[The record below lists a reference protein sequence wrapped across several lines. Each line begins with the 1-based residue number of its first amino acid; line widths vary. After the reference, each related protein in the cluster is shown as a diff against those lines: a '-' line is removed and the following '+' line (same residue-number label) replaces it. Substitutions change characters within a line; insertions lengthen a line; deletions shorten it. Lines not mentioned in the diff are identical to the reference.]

1 MQFIRVFR
9 LGRYF
14 GMLMALLVA
23 GCSTYTDLEP
33 GSVIAISGPDAA
45 VIERQ
50 AVEVTAGP
58 TVDAP
63 AVDYILG
70 PGDVLFINVAGR
82 PDLGSPGSQ
91 ASSKVS
97 GSRIDGAGNIH
108 LPLVGSVPA
117 SGLTVARLQQRLQKE
132 YTRFLRDPWLV
143 IEIVEFK
150 SQPLYLLGQFRN
162 AGTHYMDRPLTLLQ
176 GLALGNGLLD
186 SANLRSARLIRNGR
200 PAAVDLYRL
209 LQEGTP
215 EQNVWLRPGDTI
227 FIPDDRN
234 QNVFVFGAVA
244 KPGPVAMPN
253 GRLNL
258 PQALAS
264 AGIGETRGQTE
275 HIRIIRSL
283 SPTRGELLVVDLGR
297 IMRGDALPFPL
308 LEGDIIYVPR
318 SVVGNWNQAIS
329 EILPTLQAVSAI
341 LQPFVQIK
349 FLTDDDD

>member
-1 MQFIRVFR
+1 MR
-9 LGRYF
+9 LNRSFHLSLLF
-14 GMLMALLVA
+14 GLLLA
-23 GCSTYTDLEP
+23 GCSSYTDLEP
-33 GSVIAISGPDAA
+33 GTVISISGPDAA

-50 AVEVTAGP
+50 TVEVP
-58 TVDAP
+58 SDPVVDAP
-63 AVDYILG
+63 SADYLLG

-82 PDLGSPGSQ
+82 PELGSPISQ
-91 ASSKVS
+91 GSSKIQ

-117 SGLTVARLQQRLQKE
+117 AGLTAAQLQQRLQKD
-132 YTRFLRDPWLV
+132 YARYLRDPWLV
-143 IEIVEFK
+143 VEIAEYK
-150 SQPLYLLGQFRN
+150 SQPLFLLGQFRN

-186 SANLRSARLIRNGR
+186 SANLRSARLIRDGR

-215 EQNVWLRPGDTI
+215 GQNVWLRPGDTI

-253 GRLNL
+253 GRLTL

-275 HIRIIRSL
+275 YVRIIRSL
-283 SPTRGELLVVDLGR
+283 SPTRGELLVVDQGR
-297 IMRGDALPFPL
+297 IMRGEALPFPL